1 MSQPTLCIIT
11 PNPALDR
18 ILSAPELRLGAV
30 RRVAKSWVAA
40 GGKGLNVARAAKA
53 IETHAVVCA
62 PLGGLTGQQVAWL
75 ATQEGLP
82 IHTVAIAGETR
93 VCTLIVDPATGEV
106 TVLNEVGPHLSDR
119 EWRAFTGQILDI
131 AAEWYLI
138 CGSLPPDV
146 PPDALTE
153 LIATLHQHGCRVMVD
168 TSGAALAAAVK
179 AKPAVV
185 KVNGEELGD
194 LLDVSITSV
203 ADAQRAVPILHQYGI
218 EVVVVTLG
226 AYGAVGIDAHDR
238 VLATPPKIPVRNP
251 IGCGDSFLAGLAR
264 AFSNGNNL
272 AAALRIATACAAA
285 DAQTLAPG
293 AIDRATAQALLDH
306 VAISYW

>member
-1 MSQPTLCIIT
+1 MPQPTLCVIT

-18 ILSAPELRLGAV
+18 ILIAPELRLGAV
-30 RRVAKSWVAA
+30 RRVAETRVAA

-53 IETHAVVCA
+53 IGTPAVVCT

-75 ATQEGLP
+75 AAQEGVY

-119 EWRAFTGQILDI
+119 EWSAFTGRVLDI

-138 CGSLPPDV
+138 CGSLPPG
-146 PPDALTE
+146 PPPSALAE
-153 LIATLHQHGCRVMVD
+153 LIATLHQQGRRVMVD
-168 TSGAALAAAVK
+168 TSGAALKAAVEV
-179 AKPAVV
+179 KPAVV
-185 KVNGEELGD
+185 KVNGEELGA
-194 LLDVSITSV
+194 LLEMSITSV
-203 ADAQRAVPILHQYGI
+203 ADAQHAVLKLHQRGI

-226 AYGAVGIDAHDR
+226 AYGAVGIDDHDR
-238 VLATPPKIPVRNP
+238 VIATPPQIPVRNP
-251 IGCGDSFLAGLAR
+251 IGCGDTFFAGLAN
-264 AFSNGNNL
+264 AFSNGHNL

-293 AIDRATAQALLDH
+293 AVDRATAQALLDH

>member
-203 ADAQRAVPILHQYGI
+203 ADAQRAVPKLHQYGI

-238 VLATPPKIPVRNP
+238 VIAIPPQVSVRNP

>member
-1 MSQPTLCIIT
+1 MSQPTLCVIT

-18 ILSAPELRLGAV
+18 ILIAPELRLGAV
-30 RRVAKSWVAA
+30 RRVSEAFVAA

-53 IETHAVVCA
+53 IGTHAVACA
-62 PLGGLTGQQVAWL
+62 PLGGMTGQQVAWL
-75 ATQEGLP
+75 AAQEGVS

-131 AAEWYLI
+131 AAERYLI

-146 PPDALTE
+146 SPDALAE
-153 LIATLHQHGCRVMVD
+153 LIATLHQQGRRVMVD
-168 TSGAALAAAVK
+168 TSGEALKEAVK
-179 AKPAVV
+179 ARPEVV
-185 KVNGEELGD
+185 KVNGEELGA
-194 LLDVSITSV
+194 LLGVSITSM
-203 ADAQRAVPILHQYGI
+203 ADAQRAVLKLYQAGI
-218 EVVVVTLG
+218 EIVVVTLG

-238 VLATPPKIPVRNP
+238 VIAIPPPVPVRNP
-251 IGCGDSFLAGLAR
+251 IGCGDSFLAGLAN
-264 AFSNGNNL
+264 AFSNGHNL
-272 AAALRIATACAAA
+272 AAALQIATACAAA